1 MEVLNQTQKVI
12 DLLEEDIKNVD
23 YSKIAKLTGIPI
35 GLYQR
40 IFTYICN
47 ISLSSYVRRRRLTLS
62 AEMLLRK
69 EESITQVAMEWGY
82 ENSSAFTRAFKE
94 QFTVPPACITR
105 EIYLKHATF
114 PLSMTNRDTYYVLE
128 GKRVMADIKRL
139 EYEETED
146 VLLIGISSRDYKV
159 TTKEL
164 WGIFWEQGFD
174 KVLHE
179 LRDNYIGMEDCIG
192 LGYMTDFADDTGLGK
207 MYIVGKYFKVGTP
220 IPKGMTGKIIKGGTI
235 AKAQIAAKSLDE
247 IINNAYI
254 LISSMVQKNGYSL
267 LYDDFYWLEFYT
279 VSRFCE
285 PLEQGADEL
294 ILDFHMPCMK
304 QKI

>member
-94 QFTVPPACITR
+94 QFTD
-105 EIYLKHATF
+105 F
-114 PLSMTNRDTYYVLE
+114 E
-128 GKRVMADIKRL
+128 GKSASNHIEVVNKLDNMQKDLNAMEVVTSKNWNDIAQLK
-139 EYEETED
+139 
-146 VLLIGISSRDYKV
+146 
-159 TTKEL
+159 
-164 WGIFWEQGFD
+164 
-174 KVLHE
+174 
-179 LRDNYIGMEDCIG
+179 
-192 LGYMTDFADDTGLGK
+192 A
-207 MYIVGKYFKVGTP
+207 
-220 IPKGMTGKIIKGGTI
+220 IK
-235 AKAQIAAKSLDE
+235 
-247 IINNAYI
+247 
-254 LISSMVQKNGYSL
+254 
-267 LYDDFYWLEFYT
+267 
-279 VSRFCE
+279 
-285 PLEQGADEL
+285 
-294 ILDFHMPCMK
+294 
-304 QKI
+304 

>member
-1 MEVLNQTQKVI
+1 
-12 DLLEEDIKNVD
+12 
-23 YSKIAKLTGIPI
+23 
-35 GLYQR
+35 
-40 IFTYICN
+40 
-47 ISLSSYVRRRRLTLS
+47 
-62 AEMLLRK
+62 
-69 EESITQVAMEWGY
+69 
-82 ENSSAFTRAFKE
+82 
-94 QFTVPPACITR
+94 
-105 EIYLKHATF
+105 
-114 PLSMTNRDTYYVLE
+114 
-128 GKRVMADIKRL
+128 
-139 EYEETED
+139 
-146 VLLIGISSRDYKV
+146 V

-207 MYIVGKYFKVGTP
+207 TYIVGKYFKVGTP
-220 IPKGMTGKIIKGGTI
+220 IPKGMMGKIIKGGTI
-235 AKAQIAAKSLDE
+235 AKAQIAAKSLEE

-254 LISSMVQKNGYSL
+254 LIASMVQKNGYSL